1 MSENTSFRR
10 SEKKYVALDKSFVE
24 IFKTLEHHIPVDS
37 FKEDSIITLIKTIYL
52 DDNDFSLFKEYLSKR
67 KFRYKIRFRCY
78 GHDFKFDE
86 NDFWAEFKVKYKK
99 ISYKKRFRISPEI
112 FEPFLNGK
120 DIRKEIMKLNDNS
133 EEVLQ
138 TYNIMTELI
147 KVNKLLPVL
156 TTIYERVAFQNES
169 KEIRITIDRN
179 ITHHS
184 HGNIEV
190 IKKLKAIVC
199 ETKIQGESPQ
209 WYTDLVNTLSLLPQ
223 KRFSKYATGINSVYF
238 PERGTYNFYTNYAE
252 AKIISEEMKK
262 NITYIKKILSF
273 TG

>member
-10 SEKKYVALDKSFVE
+10 SEKKYIALDKSFVE
-24 IFKTLEHHIPVDS
+24 IFKTLEQHIPVDS

-52 DDNDFSLFKEYLSKR
+52 DDSNFSLFKEYLIKR

-86 NDFWAEFKVKYKK
+86 NDFWAELKIKYKK
-99 ISYKKRFRISPEI
+99 ISYKKRFLISPEI
-112 FEPFLNGK
+112 FEPFLNGE
-120 DIRKEIMKLNDNS
+120 DIRKEIMLLNNNS
-133 EEVLQ
+133 EEALQ
-138 TYNIMTELI
+138 SYNIMIELI
-147 KVNKLLPVL
+147 KVNKLRPVL
-156 TTIYERVAFQNES
+156 TTIYERVAFQNKS
-169 KEIRITIDRN
+169 KEIRLTIDRN
-179 ITHHS
+179 IKHHS
-184 HGNIEV
+184 HGNTKV

-199 ETKIQGESPQ
+199 ETKIQGEQPQ

-238 PERGTYNFYTNYAE
+238 PARGTYNFYTNYAE
-252 AKIISEEMKK
+252 AKIISEKMKK
-262 NITYIKKILSF
+262 NINYIKKNLSF